1 MVGTASECC
10 AAAKERKAAP
20 PWRPQDHQEARSTLT
35 TLNRGSRSTWMFK
48 TKPSGQVGSARR
60 SATVLAVTATPVST
74 SISHVVAVAEKK
86 LSHFLDCIGCVSHAR
101 SRSRP
106 MLVL

>member
-1 MVGTASECC
+1 
-10 AAAKERKAAP
+10 
-20 PWRPQDHQEARSTLT
+20 
-35 TLNRGSRSTWMFK
+35 MFK
-48 TKPSGQVGSARR
+48 AKPSGQVGSARR
-60 SATVLAVTATPVST
+60 SATVLAVTATAGFNLY
-74 SISHVVAVAEKK
+74 SHVVAIAEKK